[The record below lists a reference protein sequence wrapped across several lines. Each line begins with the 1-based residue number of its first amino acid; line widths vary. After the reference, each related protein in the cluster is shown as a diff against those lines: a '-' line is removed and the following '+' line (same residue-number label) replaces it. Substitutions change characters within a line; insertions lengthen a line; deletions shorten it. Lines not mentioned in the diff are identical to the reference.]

1 MNVKSLVKREVKR
14 EVKSKD
20 KLVKVKDK
28 IIEVNKVKSSTLIK
42 TDHQTDTSL
51 LRLRL

>member
-20 KLVKVKDK
+20 KYVKEK